1 MSCIFCDIVS
11 GKLPAKKVYEND
23 YVLAFHDVEPQAP
36 VHVLVVC
43 KEHIANVSEIEEE
56 KFFLVQEIF
65 KAINELAKNLNLKDG
80 FRVVNNCG
88 KKAGQTVDHVHF
100 HVLAG
105 RDFLWPPG

>member
-65 KAINELAKNLNLKDG
+65 KAINELAKTLNLKDG

>member
-11 GKLPAKKVYEND
+11 GKVPAKKVYEKD

-65 KAINELAKNLNLKDG
+65 KAINELAKTLNLKDG

-88 KKAGQTVDHVHF
+88 KKAGQTVDHMHF

>member
-23 YVLAFHDVEPQAP
+23 YVLAFHDVDPQAP

-65 KAINELAKNLNLKDG
+65 KAINELAKTLNLKDG

>member
-11 GKLPAKKVYEND
+11 GKVPAKKVYEND

-65 KAINELAKNLNLKDG
+65 KAINELAKTLNLKDG

-88 KKAGQTVDHVHF
+88 KKAGQTVDHLHF

>member
-56 KFFLVQEIF
+56 KYFLVQEIF
-65 KAINELAKNLNLKDG
+65 KAINELAKTLNLKDG

>member
-65 KAINELAKNLNLKDG
+65 KAINELAKTLNLKDG

-88 KKAGQTVDHVHF
+88 KKAGQTVDHMHF

>member
-65 KAINELAKNLNLKDG
+65 KAINELAKTLNLKDG

-88 KKAGQTVDHVHF
+88 KKAGQTVDHLHF

>member
-56 KFFLVQEIF
+56 KFF
-65 KAINELAKNLNLKDG
+65 
-80 FRVVNNCG
+80 
-88 KKAGQTVDHVHF
+88 
-100 HVLAG
+100 
-105 RDFLWPPG
+105 